1 MSEEYGDPDDFGE
14 LLSTADVA
22 KLLGL
27 NLNTVQRYVKEG
39 LIPSHRLHSGRG
51 AKRYIFKS
59 ELLEHLRNQP
69 ADPGVAESDDESGDS
84 ASDSPSDSEGK
95 RS

>member
-27 NLNTVQRYVKEG
+27 NLNTVQRYVKQG
-39 LIPSHRLHSGRG
+39 LIPSHRLTGGRG
-51 AKRYIFKS
+51 SKRYIFKS

-69 ADPGVAESDDESGDS
+69 ADPDVESNDSSGDS
-84 ASDSPSDSEGK
+84 ASDSEDE